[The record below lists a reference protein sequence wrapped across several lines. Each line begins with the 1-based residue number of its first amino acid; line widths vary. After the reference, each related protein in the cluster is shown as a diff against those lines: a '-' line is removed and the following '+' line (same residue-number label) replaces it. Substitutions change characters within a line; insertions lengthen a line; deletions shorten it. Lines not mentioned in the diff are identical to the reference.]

1 MRIAISVGDAAG
13 VGPEVTE
20 KAIRQPEFAGI
31 EFSVLGLPESA
42 VVPGKPDPA
51 NGLRAIEAVRQGT
64 LGCLEGRFDALVTGP
79 VNKAV
84 VESAGV
90 KFTGHTEYIA
100 GLCGNPPVRMLLASD
115 RMRVIHVST
124 HVSLEQACHLAATP
138 RILETI
144 RLAHSVLR
152 SLGDPD
158 GKIAVAGLNPHC
170 GENGLFGRE
179 DQRQIVPAI
188 EAAIA
193 EGIPAMG
200 PIPPDTLFYRAARG
214 EFAMVVAMYH
224 DQGHIPSKLIAF
236 DETVNITVGLPIVR
250 TSVDHG
256 TAFDIAGQ
264 GKANP
269 ANMISAIRFAKRL
282 VRETTHEKL

>member
-1 MRIAISVGDAAG
+1 M
-13 VGPEVTE
+13 GPEVTQA
-20 KAIRQPEFAGI
+20 AIAQPEFAGI
-31 EFSVLGLPESA
+31 KFSVLGLPEIA
-42 VVPGKPDPA
+42 VAAGKPDPA
-51 NGLRAIEAVRQGT
+51 NGLRAIEAIRQGT

-90 KFTGHTEYIA
+90 KFSGHTEFIA
-100 GLCGNPPVRMLLASD
+100 ELCGNPPVRMLLASD
-115 RMRVIHVST
+115 RMRVIHVTT
-124 HVSLEQACHLAATP
+124 HVSLESACHMATTS

-144 RLAHSVLR
+144 RLAHSALG
-152 SLGDPD
+152 SLGEPE

-170 GENGLFGRE
+170 GENGLFGQE
-179 DQRQIVPAI
+179 DQRQIVPAV

-193 EGIPAMG
+193 EGIPTLG

-214 EFAMVVAMYH
+214 EFGMVVAMYH

-236 DETVNITVGLPIVR
+236 DETVNITVGLPVIR

-269 ANMISAIRFAKRL
+269 ANMIAAIRFARRL
-282 VRETTHEKL
+282 AGGLGG

>member
-1 MRIAISVGDAAG
+1 
-13 VGPEVTE
+13 
-20 KAIRQPEFAGI
+20 
-31 EFSVLGLPESA
+31 
-42 VVPGKPDPA
+42 
-51 NGLRAIEAVRQGT
+51 
-64 LGCLEGRFDALVTGP
+64 
-79 VNKAV
+79 
-84 VESAGV
+84 
-90 KFTGHTEYIA
+90 
-100 GLCGNPPVRMLLASD
+100 MLLASD

-152 SLGDPD
+152 SLGEPD

-170 GENGLFGRE
+170 GENGLFGWE

-214 EFAMVVAMYH
+214 EFGIVVAMYH

>member
-13 VGPEVTE
+13 VGPEVTRA
-20 KAIRQPEFAGI
+20 AIREPEFAGI
-31 EFSVLGLPESA
+31 EFSVLGLPAAEVA
-42 VVPGKPDPA
+42 AGKPDPA
-51 NGLRAIEAVRQGT
+51 NGLRAIEAIRQGT

-90 KFTGHTEYIA
+90 KFSGHTEFIA
-100 GLCGNPPVRMLLASD
+100 ELCGNPPVRMLLASD
-115 RMRVIHVST
+115 RMRVIHVTT
-124 HVSLEQACHLAATP
+124 HVSLECACHMATTA

-144 RLAHSVLR
+144 RLAHSALA
-152 SLGDPD
+152 SLGEPE

-170 GENGLFGRE
+170 GESGMFGQE
-179 DQRQIVPAI
+179 DQLQIVPAV

-193 EGIPAMG
+193 NGIPAMG

-214 EFAMVVAMYH
+214 EFGMVVAMYH

-236 DETVNITVGLPIVR
+236 DETVNITVGLPIIR

-282 VRETTHEKL
+282 ASGGRPGH